1 MAKRILIIG
10 TGFAGLWSALGA
22 ARLLDRAGRADG
34 SVEIAL
40 IGPEPALHLR
50 PRFHEAAPAG
60 MRAPLMPLLEA
71 VGVRYIQGFV
81 ERIRAEERSVEALS
95 ADGQRFALSY
105 DKLVLAAGSK
115 LYRPALPG
123 LQEHAFSIDQ
133 IDEACALDRH
143 LAELA
148 HQPNNAARNTVIVVG
163 GGFTGSEIAC
173 ELPARLRA
181 VWGSKAA
188 LDVRIIEQA
197 PDIGPDL
204 GPGPRPVI
212 ERALRELGVSWRVN
226 TAVSAINAGGL
237 LTSMGERI
245 EAKTVI
251 WTAGMRASSLIGQ
264 IDGQRDRLGRL
275 HVTADLRVDGVE
287 DIFATGDVA
296 LAATDDDGHHALMS
310 CQHAL
315 TMGRFAGYN
324 VAAALIGWPALAYRQ
339 PQYVTCLDLGGWGAV
354 YTEGWD
360 RDVKLAG
367 SEAKALK
374 RMINTKVIYPPLP
387 ERSVALAAADPERPV
402 VA

>member
-1 MAKRILIIG
+1 MAKKILIIG

-22 ARLLDRAGRADG
+22 ARLLDKAGKADG
-34 SVEIAL
+34 SIEIAL

-50 PRFHEAAPAG
+50 PRFHEAGPAG
-60 MRAPLMPLLEA
+60 MSTPLMPLLEA
-71 VGVRYIQGFV
+71 VGVQYIQGLV
-81 ERIRAEERSVEALS
+81 ERIHAEEKCVEALD
-95 ADGQRFALSY
+95 ADGRRLVLFY
-105 DKLVLAAGSK
+105 DKLVLATGSK

-123 LQEHAFSIDQ
+123 LKQHAFSIDQ
-133 IDEACALDRH
+133 LDEACVLDRH
-143 LAELA
+143 LTKLA
-148 HQPNNAARNTVIVVG
+148 HLPNTSARNTVIVVG
-163 GGFTGSEIAC
+163 GGFTGIEMAC

-181 VWGSKAA
+181 AWGSEAVI
-188 LDVRIIEQA
+188 DIRVIEQA
-197 PDIGPDL
+197 QDIGPDL

-212 ERALRELGVSWRVN
+212 ERALRELGVTWQVN
-226 TAVSAINAGGL
+226 TAVTTIDAGGL
-237 LTSMGERI
+237 VTSEGQRI
-245 EAKTVI
+245 EAMTVI
-251 WTAGMRASSLIGQ
+251 WTAGMRASSLTEQ

-275 HVTADLRVDGVE
+275 HVTADLRVGGVE

-324 VAAALIGWPALAYRQ
+324 VAAALIGLPAISYRQ

-360 RDVKLAG
+360 RAVKLTG

-374 RMINTKVIYPPLP
+374 RLINTKVIYPPQP
-387 ERSVALAAADPERPV
+387 ERSAALAAADPERPI